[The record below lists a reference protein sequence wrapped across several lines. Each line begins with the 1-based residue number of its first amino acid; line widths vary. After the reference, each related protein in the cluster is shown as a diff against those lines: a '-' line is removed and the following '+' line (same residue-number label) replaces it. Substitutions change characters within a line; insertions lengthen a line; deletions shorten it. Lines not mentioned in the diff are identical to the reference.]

1 MGFDKLINFICKNL
15 SYDSIEDININS
27 CVKKII
33 VNHIM
38 FDISF
43 LIYKNFIELEEEVN
57 NIIKIILALPFNFT
71 NNIIQEKLSL
81 IIEKSHWSWLNISFD
96 GVNEDEIINNFI
108 KYISTPD
115 IIEKI
120 IIIKIFD
127 NITDYINKIH
137 NIDLLKSINII
148 FDGIPSFSKVLE
160 QRRRRTKNYLESQ
173 ERKSKFDTFFTIDNS
188 FQQYENLNY
197 DYFKWIKIRFTID
210 KSFGPISPLITKLE
224 GYLNTNLK
232 LYFSNIQIFINSGK
246 NNGEADY
253 KMFQNIYNQKYT
265 GDICIHTID
274 SDLVHQILVQ
284 QNYFNMIKKDIN
296 LFVIR
301 YNYKINHIQYVDA
314 NLLIKNIYKLYCESS
329 NLDNINNNINNNLF
343 IWDICLLLY
352 FFGNDHL
359 PTSFEIGPELS
370 LEYLSKLHYNLFK
383 NKTSILTL
391 VNNKINFSFSNFNL
405 LLKEIYKNNEIN
417 KTKILLGRFF
427 KITHVLSSFLTDKL
441 GLTFDKI
448 LLLCRKLLFD
458 NGKKQTQL
466 EENDIRYKLI
476 NKYTNLDY
484 PFDINNLKNI
494 SKNDCF
500 INFEKL
506 SQTLDIIDTE
516 EDFCGLPLYVKPFY
530 LSNNNYQDLYTTF
543 TDNISNELEKK
554 NPLIYDY
561 YNVKELNVNLNL
573 VTNQN
578 NIQDMIKNYIKKIY
592 HLVTTLFGDMSDY
605 NSNNF
610 TYYKYYQTPS
620 LYEIINYIDN
630 EHNNTNNLVEIFN
643 KEIEN
648 ETKTSD
654 TYLNSINHHII
665 ITPYIKSI
673 IKKIDSDDIEFLI
686 KSIDLDN
693 LWFNN
698 DENFRYKDFDINL
711 FLIKWFNSI
720 IKLKSENLIYKLPCY
735 IE

>member
-71 NNIIQEKLSL
+71 NTIIQEKLSL

-108 KYISTPD
+108 KYISIPD
-115 IIEKI
+115 IIDKI

-137 NIDLLKSINII
+137 NVDLLKSINII

-224 GYLNTNLK
+224 AYLNTNLK
-232 LYFSNIQIFINSGK
+232 LKFSNIQIFINSGK

-296 LFVIR
+296 LYVIR
-301 YNYKINHIQYVDA
+301 YNYKINHIQYIDA
-314 NLLIKNIYKLYCESS
+314 NLLIKNMSKLYTEVS
-329 NLDNINNNINNNLF
+329 NLDTINNLL
-343 IWDICLLLY
+343 IWDICLLFY

-359 PTSFEIGPELS
+359 PSSFEIGSELS
-370 LEYLSKLHYNLFK
+370 LEYLLKLHYNIFK
-383 NKTSILTL
+383 NKSSIITL
-391 VNNKINFSFSNFNL
+391 VDNKINFSFTNFNL

-427 KITHVLSSFLTDKL
+427 KITHLLSSFLTDKL

-458 NGKKQTQL
+458 NGKTQVHL

-494 SKNDCF
+494 SKSDCI
-500 INFEKL
+500 INFEKIL
-506 SQTLDIIDTE
+506 QTLDIIDTE
-516 EDFCGLPLYVKPFY
+516 ENFSGLPLYIKPFY

-561 YNVKELNVNLNL
+561 FNINNINLNL
-573 VTNQN
+573 INIQN
-578 NIQDMIKNYIKKIY
+578 NTQDMTKSYIKKIY
-592 HLVTTLFGDMSDY
+592 HLVTTLFGDMSNY

-620 LYEIINYIDN
+620 LYEIINYLDL
-630 EHNNTNNLVEIFN
+630 NNTNNTNNTLLDVFD
-643 KEIEN
+643 KEINE
-648 ETKTSD
+648 ETKTID

-673 IKKIDSDDIEFLI
+673 IKKINSEDVEFLI
-686 KSIDLDN
+686 KTIDLDN
-693 LWFNN
+693 LWFDN
-698 DENFRYKDFDINL
+698 DENFKYKDFDINI

-735 IE
+735 LE

>member
-81 IIEKSHWSWLNISFD
+81 IIEKSHWCWLNISFD

-108 KYISTPD
+108 KYISIPD

-197 DYFKWIKIRFTID
+197 DYFKWVKIRFTID
-210 KSFGPISPLITKLE
+210 KSFGPCSPLITKLE
-224 GYLNTNLK
+224 TYLNTNLK

-253 KMFQNIYNQKYT
+253 KMFQNIYNQKYM

-274 SDLVHQILVQ
+274 SDLVHQILIQ

-296 LFVIR
+296 LYVIR
-301 YNYKINHIQYVDA
+301 YNYKINHIQYIDA
-314 NLLIKNIYKLYCESS
+314 NVLIKSMSKIYTEIT
-329 NLDNINNNINNNLF
+329 NHDNINNLI
-343 IWDICLLLY
+343 IWDICLLFY

-359 PTSFEIGPELS
+359 PSSFEIGSELS
-370 LEYLSKLHYNLFK
+370 LEYLLKLHNNIFK
-383 NKTSILTL
+383 NKSSIIYLED
-391 VNNKINFSFSNFNL
+391 NKIKFSFTNFNL

-417 KTKILLGRFF
+417 KTKILLGRYF
-427 KITHVLSSFLTDKL
+427 KITHLLSSFLTDKL

-448 LLLCRKLLFD
+448 LLLCKKLLFD
-458 NGKKQTQL
+458 NGKKQIQL

-476 NKYTNLDY
+476 NKYNNLDY
-484 PFDINNLKNI
+484 PFDMNNLKHI
-494 SKNDCF
+494 SKNDSF
-500 INFEKL
+500 INFDKL
-506 SQTLDIIDTE
+506 LQTLDILDTE
-516 EDFCGLPLYVKPFY
+516 ENFCGLPLYIKPFY
-530 LSNNNYQDLYTTF
+530 LSNNNYQDLYSTF

-561 YNVKELNVNLNL
+561 YNVKEYNINLL
-573 VTNQN
+573 
-578 NIQDMIKNYIKKIY
+578 NIQNDTNDMTKNYIKKIY
-592 HLVTTLFGDMSDY
+592 HLVMTLFGDMSDY

-610 TYYKYYQTPS
+610 TYYEYYQTPS
-620 LYEIINYIDN
+620 LYQIINYIDL
-630 EHNNTNNLVEIFN
+630 NNNNNLTELFD
-643 KEIEN
+643 KEIN
-648 ETKTSD
+648 DETKTSD

-673 IKKIDSDDIEFLI
+673 IKKVNSEDIEFLI
-686 KSIDLDN
+686 KAIDLDN

-698 DENFRYKDFDINL
+698 DENFRYKDFNINL

-720 IKLKSENLIYKLPCY
+720 IKLNSENLIYKLPY
-735 IE
+735 YLE

>member
-71 NNIIQEKLSL
+71 NTIIQEKLSL

-108 KYISTPD
+108 KYISIPD
-115 IIEKI
+115 IIDKI

-137 NIDLLKSINII
+137 NVDLLKSINII

-224 GYLNTNLK
+224 AYLNTNLK
-232 LYFSNIQIFINSGK
+232 LKFSNIQIFINSGK

-296 LFVIR
+296 LYVIR
-301 YNYKINHIQYVDA
+301 YNYKINHIQYIDA
-314 NLLIKNIYKLYCESS
+314 NLLIKNMSKLYTEVS
-329 NLDNINNNINNNLF
+329 NLDTVNNIL
-343 IWDICLLLY
+343 IWDICLLFY

-359 PTSFEIGPELS
+359 PSSFEIGSELS
-370 LEYLSKLHYNLFK
+370 LEYLLKLHYNIFK
-383 NKTSILTL
+383 NKSSIISL
-391 VNNKINFSFSNFNL
+391 VDNKINFSFTNFNL

-427 KITHVLSSFLTDKL
+427 KITHLLSSFLTDKL

-458 NGKKQTQL
+458 NGKTQIQL

-500 INFEKL
+500 VQFEKIL
-506 SQTLDIIDTE
+506 QTLDIIDTE
-516 EDFCGLPLYVKPFY
+516 ENFSGLPLYIKPFY

-561 YNVKELNVNLNL
+561 F
-573 VTNQN
+573 
-578 NIQDMIKNYIKKIY
+578 NIKY
-592 HLVTTLFGDMSDY
+592 
-605 NSNNF
+605 
-610 TYYKYYQTPS
+610 YYK
-620 LYEIINYIDN
+620 
-630 EHNNTNNLVEIFN
+630 NN
-643 KEIEN
+643 
-648 ETKTSD
+648 
-654 TYLNSINHHII
+654 
-665 ITPYIKSI
+665 
-673 IKKIDSDDIEFLI
+673 
-686 KSIDLDN
+686 
-693 LWFNN
+693 
-698 DENFRYKDFDINL
+698 
-711 FLIKWFNSI
+711 
-720 IKLKSENLIYKLPCY
+720 
-735 IE
+735 

>member
-96 GVNEDEIINNFI
+96 GINEDDIINNFI
-108 KYISTPD
+108 KYISIPE

-120 IIIKIFD
+120 IVIKIFD

-137 NIDLLKSINII
+137 NIELLKSINII

-173 ERKSKFDTFFTIDNS
+173 ERKNKFDTFFTIDNS

-210 KSFGPISPLITKLE
+210 KSFGPSSPLITKLE
-224 GYLNTNLK
+224 AYLNTNLK

-274 SDLVHQILVQ
+274 SDLVHQILIQ

-296 LFVIR
+296 LYVIR
-301 YNYKINHIQYVDA
+301 YNYKINHIQYIDA
-314 NLLIKNIYKLYCESS
+314 NVLIKSMSKIYTEIT
-329 NLDNINNNINNNLF
+329 NTDNINNLI
-343 IWDICLLLY
+343 IWDMSLLFY

-359 PTSFEIGPELS
+359 PSSFEIGSELS
-370 LEYLSKLHYNLFK
+370 LEYLLKLYYNIFK
-383 NKTSILTL
+383 NKSSIISL
-391 VNNKINFSFSNFNL
+391 VDNKIKFSFINFNL

-427 KITHVLSSFLTDKL
+427 KITHLLSSFLTDKL

-448 LLLCRKLLFD
+448 LLLCKKLLFD
-458 NGKKQTQL
+458 NGKKQIQL

-476 NKYTNLDY
+476 NKYNNLDY
-484 PFDINNLKNI
+484 PFDINNLKSI

-500 INFEKL
+500 THFDKL
-506 SQTLDIIDTE
+506 LQTLDITDTE
-516 EDFCGLPLYVKPFY
+516 ENFCGLPLYIKPFY
-530 LSNNNYQDLYTTF
+530 LSNNNYQDLYSTF

-561 YNVKELNVNLNL
+561 YNIKDYNLNL
-573 VTNQN
+573 LSIQNDTND
-578 NIQDMIKNYIKKIY
+578 ITKNYIKKIY
-592 HLVTTLFGDMSDY
+592 HLVMTLFGDMSDY

-620 LYEIINYIDN
+620 LYQIINYLDLDT
-630 EHNNTNNLVEIFN
+630 NNTCDNLTELFD
-643 KEIEN
+643 KEINE
-648 ETKTSD
+648 ETKTTD

-673 IKKIDSDDIEFLI
+673 IKKMNSEDIEFLI
-686 KSIDLDN
+686 KSIDLGN

-720 IKLKSENLIYKLPCY
+720 IKLKSENLIYRLPCY
-735 IE
+735 LE

>member
-27 CVKKII
+27 GVKKIV

-96 GVNEDEIINNFI
+96 GINEDEIINNFI
-108 KYISTPD
+108 KYISVPD

-173 ERKSKFDTFFTIDNS
+173 ERKNKFDTFFTIDNS
-188 FQQYENLNY
+188 FQQFENLNY
-197 DYFKWIKIRFTID
+197 DYFKWLKIRFTLD

-224 GYLNTNLK
+224 TYLNTNLK

-284 QNYFNMIKKDIN
+284 QNYLNIIKKDIN
-296 LFVIR
+296 LYVIR
-301 YNYKINHIQYVDA
+301 YNYKINHIQYIDA
-314 NLLIKNIYKLYCESS
+314 KLIIKNIYKLYTDVS
-329 NLDNINNNINNNLF
+329 NIDNSNNINNLI
-343 IWDICLLLY
+343 IWDICLLFY

-359 PTSFEIGPELS
+359 PSSYEIGSELS
-370 LEYLSKLHYNLFK
+370 LEYLLKIHYNIFK
-383 NKTSILTL
+383 NKSSII
-391 VNNKINFSFSNFNL
+391 NFIDNKINFSFTNFNL

-427 KITHVLSSFLTDKL
+427 KITHLSSSFLTDKL

-458 NGKKQTQL
+458 NGKIQQQL

-476 NKYTNLDY
+476 NKYNDLDY
-484 PFDINNLKNI
+484 PFDINNLKNV
-494 SKNDCF
+494 SKNDCIVQF
-500 INFEKL
+500 DKL
-506 SQTLDIIDTE
+506 LQTLDILDTE
-516 EDFCGLPLYVKPFY
+516 ENYCGLPIYIKPFY
-530 LSNNNYQDLYTTF
+530 LSNNTYQDLYTTF
-543 TDNISNELEKK
+543 TDNISSELEKK

-561 YNVKELNVNLNL
+561 FNIRENTLNL
-573 VTNQN
+573 IYIQN
-578 NIQDMIKNYIKKIY
+578 NTQFMTKSYIKKIY
-592 HLVTTLFGDMSDY
+592 HLVTTLFGDMSNY

-620 LYEIINYIDN
+620 LYEIINYIEL
-630 EHNNTNNLVEIFN
+630 EHNNLTDIFN
-643 KEIEN
+643 KEIDD

-673 IKKIDSDDIEFLI
+673 IKKINSDDIEFLI
-686 KSIDLDN
+686 QSIDLDN

-698 DENFRYKDFDINL
+698 EENFKYKDFDINL

-720 IKLKSENLIYKLPCY
+720 IKLKSENLIYKIPCY
-735 IE
+735 LE

>member
-27 CVKKII
+27 CAKKIV

-43 LIYKNFIELEEEVN
+43 LIYKNLIELEEEVN

-96 GVNEDEIINNFI
+96 GINEDEIISNFI
-108 KYISTPD
+108 KYISVPD

-197 DYFKWIKIRFTID
+197 DYFKWIKIRFTLD

-224 GYLNTNLK
+224 AYLNTNLK

-284 QNYFNMIKKDIN
+284 QNYFNINKKDIN
-296 LFVIR
+296 LYVIR
-301 YNYKINHIQYVDA
+301 YNYKINHIQYIDA
-314 NLLIKNIYKLYCESS
+314 NLLIKNISKLYTDVTNIE
-329 NLDNINNNINNNLF
+329 NINYLI
-343 IWDICLLLY
+343 IWDICLLFY

-359 PTSFEIGPELS
+359 PSSFEIGSELN
-370 LEYLSKLHYNLFK
+370 LEHLLKLHYNIFK
-383 NKTSILTL
+383 NKLSIISL
-391 VNNKINFSFSNFNL
+391 VDNKINFSLVNFNL

-417 KTKILLGRFF
+417 KTKIILGRFF
-427 KITHVLSSFLTDKL
+427 KIPHLLSSFLTDKL

-448 LLLCRKLLFD
+448 LLLCKKLLFD
-458 NGKKQTQL
+458 NGKKQSQL

-484 PFDINNLKNI
+484 PFDINNIKNI
-494 SKNDCF
+494 SKNDCL
-500 INFEKL
+500 INFDKL
-506 SQTLDIIDTE
+506 LQILDILDTE

-561 YNVKELNVNLNL
+561 YNLKELNINSNL
-573 VTNQN
+573 VSNQDN
-578 NIQDMIKNYIKKIY
+578 THDMTKNYIKKIY
-592 HLVTTLFGDMSDY
+592 HLVITLFGDMSNY

-610 TYYKYYQTPS
+610 TYYKHYQTPS
-620 LYEIINYIDN
+620 LYEIINYLDL
-630 EHNNTNNLVEIFN
+630 NNTNDNLIEIFD

-648 ETKTSD
+648 ETKSTD

-673 IKKIDSDDIEFLI
+673 IKKINSEDIEFLI
-686 KSIDLDN
+686 KSIDLEN

-698 DENFRYKDFDINL
+698 DENFRYKDFDVNL

-735 IE
+735 LE